1 MTKQELLNKRAA
13 LIAEIDGADEKR
25 FAEIKAELA
34 KVDYQLE
41 LADGDEKRA
50 AKNNADDN
58 DRAARDKTP
67 TPAES
72 GADERGKQIIANNGN
87 VATTGV
93 ATADM
98 SKETA
103 LRFAK
108 SAFGKQVRAAL
119 DKLPANLSEN
129 EKRAIGIAITTTSE
143 TYKAPSAT
151 ENGVNN
157 GGVFIPQNVLYD
169 LLEINAPD
177 SAFYRDVAATHIGGA
192 LVFPY
197 VIESSNGE
205 GKGKKETEKSNDRSI
220 KWGKLSLA
228 QGNYPL
234 TIEVTMEL
242 LALTDEEFAEYLLA
256 DLSNEMNVLL
266 ADETLY
272 GTGTDERIEGVTV
285 GAIKGTAYAA
295 GGEADAIKAGLLKL
309 NRRARKGAKVYISRS
324 MSLDMTF
331 EKDKEGR
338 YIFPIYN
345 NTGISSIATV
355 PVEVDEALHD
365 GDFIIGNAKNYKLN
379 FTKSVEVYPE
389 VHGKTRTIEYTA
401 HVMVAGKAAPDK
413 FYYGKKS
420 TATTPSTPNNG

>member
-13 LIAEIDGADEKR
+13 LIAEIDGANEKR

-34 KVDYQLE
+34 KVDYQIE
-41 LADGDEKRA
+41 LCESDEQRA
-50 AKNNADDN
+50 AKTNADDEQ
-58 DRAARDKTP
+58 RAARDKTP
-67 TPAES
+67 APADN
-72 GADERGKQIIANNGN
+72 GTDERGKQIIANNGN
-87 VATTGV
+87 AAAKGV
-93 ATADM
+93 ATAEM

-143 TYKAPSAT
+143 TYKAPSST

-157 GGVFIPQNVLYD
+157 GGIFIPQNVLYD
-169 LLEINAPD
+169 LLEIDAPD
-177 SAFYRDVAATHIGGA
+177 SAFYRDVVATHIKGA

-197 VIESSNGE
+197 VMESNNGE
-205 GKGKKETEKSNDRSI
+205 GKGKKETEKSNDRSV
-220 KWGKLSLA
+220 KWGKLTLA

-242 LALTDEEFAEYLLA
+242 LALTDEGFADYLLA
-256 DLSNEMNVLL
+256 DLSNEMNTLL

-272 GTGTDERIEGVTV
+272 GTGTNDCIEGATV

-309 NRRARKGAKVYISRS
+309 SRRARKGAKVYISRS
-324 MSLDMTF
+324 MSLDMAF

-345 NTGISSIATV
+345 TTGISSIVTV

-365 GDFIIGNAKNYKLN
+365 GDFIIGNARNYKLN
-379 FTKSVEVYPE
+379 FVKGVEVYPE
-389 VHGKTRTIEYTA
+389 VHGKTRVIEYTA

-420 TATTPSTPNNG
+420 AGTPNPANT

>member
-1 MTKQELLNKRAA
+1 MKTKKELLEERAA

-25 FAEIKAELA
+25 FAEIKTKLAKIDYTVEQLNADEARKAQDDHDAEL
-34 KVDYQLE
+34 
-41 LADGDEKRA
+41 
-50 AKNNADDN
+50 
-58 DRAARDKTP
+58 RAARDKTP
-67 TPAES
+67 KPDDKGAE
-72 GADERGKQIIANNGN
+72 ERGKQIIATNGAN
-87 VATTGV
+87 AHNGV
-93 ATADM
+93 ATPDM
-98 SKETA
+98 DKATA
-103 LRFAK
+103 LRYAR

-143 TYKAPSAT
+143 TYKAPSST

-157 GGVFIPQNVLYD
+157 GGIFIPQNVLYD
-169 LLEINAPD
+169 LLEIDAPD
-177 SAFYRDVAATHIGGA
+177 SAFYRDVVATHIKGA

-197 VIESSNGE
+197 VMESNNGE
-205 GKGKKETEKSNDRSI
+205 GKGKKETEKSNDRSV
-220 KWGKLSLA
+220 KWGKLTLA

-242 LALTDEEFAEYLLA
+242 LALTDEEFADYLLA
-256 DLSNEMNVLL
+256 DLSNEMNTLL

-272 GTGTDERIEGVTV
+272 GTGTNDCIEGATV

-309 NRRARKGAKVYISRS
+309 SRRARKGAKVYISRS
-324 MSLDMTF
+324 MSLDMAF

-345 NTGISSIATV
+345 TTGISSIVTV

-365 GDFIIGNAKNYKLN
+365 GDFIIGNARNYKLN
-379 FTKSVEVYPE
+379 FVKGVEVYPE
-389 VHGKTRTIEYTA
+389 VHGKTRVIEYTA

-420 TATTPSTPNNG
+420 AGTPNPANT

>member
-13 LIAEIDGADEKR
+13 LIAEIDGANEKR

-34 KVDYQLE
+34 KVDYQIE
-41 LADGDEKRA
+41 LCESDEQRA
-50 AKNNADDN
+50 AKTNADDEQ
-58 DRAARDKTP
+58 RAARDKTP
-67 TPAES
+67 APADN
-72 GADERGKQIIANNGN
+72 GTDERGKQIIANNGN
-87 VATTGV
+87 AAATGV
-93 ATADM
+93 ATAEM

-143 TYKAPSAT
+143 TYKAPSST

-157 GGVFIPQNVLYD
+157 GGIFIPQNVLYD
-169 LLEINAPD
+169 LLEIDAPD
-177 SAFYRDVAATHIGGA
+177 SAFYRDVVATHIKGA

-197 VIESSNGE
+197 VMESNNGE
-205 GKGKKETEKSNDRSI
+205 GKGKKETEKSNDRSV
-220 KWGKLSLA
+220 KWGKLTLA

-242 LALTDEEFAEYLLA
+242 LALTDEEFADYLLA
-256 DLSNEMNVLL
+256 DLSNEMNTLL

-272 GTGTDERIEGVTV
+272 GTGKDNCIEGATV

-309 NRRARKGAKVYISRS
+309 SRRARKGAKVYISRS
-324 MSLDMTF
+324 MSLDMAF

-345 NTGISSIATV
+345 TTGISSIVTV

-365 GDFIIGNAKNYKLN
+365 GDFIIGNARNYKLN
-379 FTKSVEVYPE
+379 FVKGVEVYPE
-389 VHGKTRTIEYTA
+389 VHGKNRVIEYTA

-413 FYYGKKS
+413 FYHGKKS
-420 TATTPSTPNNG
+420 AGTPNPANT

>member
-25 FAEIKAELA
+25 FAEIKAEIA
-34 KVDYQLE
+34 KVDYQLG
-41 LADGDEKRA
+41 LAADDEQRA
-50 AKNNADDN
+50 AKDNHDDEQ
-58 DRAARDKTP
+58 RAARDKTV
-67 TPAES
+67 TPPVN
-72 GADERGKQIIANNGN
+72 GADERGAQIIASNGD
-87 VATTGV
+87 VPVKGV

-98 SKETA
+98 AKETA

-119 DKLPANLSEN
+119 EKLPVNLSEN

-143 TYKAPSAT
+143 TYKAPSAA

-157 GGVFIPQNVLYD
+157 GGIFIPQNVLYD
-169 LLEINAPD
+169 LLELETAD
-177 SAFYRDVAATHIGGA
+177 SAFFRDVKATHIKGA

-197 VIESSNGE
+197 VLESNNGE
-205 GKGKKETEKSNDRSI
+205 GKGKKETVAANDRSV
-220 KWGKLSLA
+220 KWGKLTLA

-256 DLSNEMNVLL
+256 DLANEMNILL
-266 ADETLY
+266 ADESLY
-272 GTGTDERIEGVTV
+272 GTGKNDCIEGVTV
-285 GAIKGTAYAA
+285 GAIQGATYSA

-309 NRRARKGAKVYISRS
+309 SRRARRGAKVYISRS
-324 MSLDMTF
+324 MSLDMAF
-331 EKDKEGR
+331 EKDKDGR

-345 NTGISSIATV
+345 STGISSIVTV

-365 GDFIIGNAKNYKLN
+365 GDFVIGNASNYKLN
-379 FTKSVEVYPE
+379 FTKMTEVYPE
-389 VHGKTRTIEYTA
+389 IHGKTRVIEYTA

-420 TATTPSTPNNG
+420 TTSTPASNG